1 MYCHVVDWRA
11 SSGREDE
18 TEEATRERVMVIIVG
33 SFIMRVKVGFDFD
46 CWLGGAKSEEDLP
59 SIY

>member
-1 MYCHVVDWRA
+1 V
-11 SSGREDE
+11 
-18 TEEATRERVMVIIVG
+18 EATRERVMVIIVG

-46 CWLGGAKSEEDLP
+46 CWLGGAKSEEYLP